1 MDDTEKLIE
10 EAIDEKESNVSNE
23 TYSDGDLQS
32 VEDDVVVGITDVEG
46 DVVAEDD
53 PKEVWN
59 QQVTANTDQV
69 ESETEYGSGSFR
81 NARNAWANGWG
92 A

>member
-1 MDDTEKLIE
+1 MDDTEKLIA
-10 EAIDEKESNVSNE
+10 EAIDEKESNASNE

-32 VEDDVVVGITDVEG
+32 VEDDVTAGITDVEG
-46 DVVAEDD
+46 DVVAEED

-59 QQVTANTDQV
+59 QQVNENTDQV

-81 NARNAWANGWG
+81 NARNSWANGWG